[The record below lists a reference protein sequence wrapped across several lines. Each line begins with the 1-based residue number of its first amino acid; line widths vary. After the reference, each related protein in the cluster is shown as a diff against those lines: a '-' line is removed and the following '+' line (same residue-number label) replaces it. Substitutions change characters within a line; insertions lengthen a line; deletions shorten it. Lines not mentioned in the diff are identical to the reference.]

1 MRTAEE
7 LLIAKGHKLLSVTP
21 DVTIYDALMVMN
33 RHGIGSIV
41 ISEGDKIVG
50 IWTERDQISDVM
62 QEGFDPKKAIISEHM
77 TRELKYSEHDET
89 VYQLQDKFLGM
100 RLRHLLISKNGK
112 FIGILSEGDVMRA
125 LLNEAEAE
133 NKSLN
138 KMVSWDYYENWR
150 WDQNK

>member
-7 LLIAKGHKLLSVTP
+7 LLVAKGNKLLSVTP
-21 DVTIYDALMVMN
+21 DATIYDALMVMN

-41 ISEGDKIVG
+41 INEGDKIVG
-50 IWTERDQISDVM
+50 IWTERDLISDVM
-62 QEGFDPKKAIISEHM
+62 QEGFDPKKAIILDHM
-77 TRELKYSEHDET
+77 TRELKYAEHDET
-89 VYQLQDKFLGM
+89 VYQLQDKFLGI
-100 RLRHLLISKNGK
+100 RLRHLLIRKNGQ

-125 LLNEAEAE
+125 LLNEAETE